1 MGVASGIVVYLCI
14 WWTVLF
20 AVLPWGVRQPETP
33 ETGVVGAPVNPNLK
47 RKVLATT
54 LISAIIWGI
63 IWVVF
68 QLDIVDFRAMGDAVQ
83 Y

>member
-1 MGVASGIVVYLCI
+1 MGIASGIVVYLCI

-20 AVLPWGVRQPETP
+20 TVLPWGVRQPDVP

-63 IWVVF
+63 IWGVF
-68 QLDIVDFRAMGDAVQ
+68 QSDIVDFRAMGDAVQ